1 LDVRQIDT
9 SSEYV
14 HIFLFFKHIQV
25 LHVLVLV
32 ENNIT
37 ISRKERQPGNLT
49 SPVLS
54 TPGNLQ

>member
-1 LDVRQIDT
+1 MVVLVAITCLKKSNFIDICLLDVRQIDT

-32 ENNIT
+32 ENKYP
-37 ISRKERQPGNLT
+37 SA
-49 SPVLS
+49 
-54 TPGNLQ
+54 